1 MLLTVPDLR
10 QDSTEACSRG
20 VGLQA
25 ECLAKVREGRD
36 RTHGQQCLEL
46 VKGGLAVLAP
56 MKDRVFPGQG
66 MLRCSDGCET
76 LYIAPV
82 VVGQA
87 QERAD
92 FGGCFRGRDLPNGSQ
107 ERGVWQEAF
116 LGHPVA

>member
-1 MLLTVPDLR
+1 MR

-20 VGLQA
+20 VGVQA

-36 RTHGQQCLEL
+36 RTRGQQCLEL

-56 MKDRVFPGQG
+56 MKYRVFPGQG
-66 MLRCSDGCET
+66 MQRCSNGCET
-76 LYIAPV
+76 LDIAPV
-82 VVGQA
+82 VASQA

-92 FGGCFRGRDLPNGSQ
+92 FGGCFMGRDFPNGSQ

-116 LGHPVA
+116 LGYPVA